1 MKRFLTRVFSGV
13 LAVLIIYGVQAIFDL
28 VVVPRQIEKL
38 TGTYVTN
45 LQYEAENVEDLLAD
59 YDFYPEEIAL
69 ADLDSLTMPKYVQ
82 FREDKTYKFSYDAE
96 AFKRNVE
103 ALFRQS
109 FDAMYDGRDQ
119 LSDLYGIDLVSM
131 TKAEFQAF
139 YAELYSQ
146 DSFDTLVRVLTE
158 DAFDYSVFASDTETG
173 TFTIKEDKIMCTIT
187 GHTTAESL
195 GYKLDENSLTLT
207 YSNDTE
213 IYTRCN

>member
-109 FDAMYDGRDQ
+109 FDAMYAVNDQ
-119 LSDLYGIDLVSM
+119 HGQYA
-131 TKAEFQAF
+131 AEHA
-139 YAELYSQ
+139 
-146 DSFDTLVRVLTE
+146 
-158 DAFDYSVFASDTETG
+158 G
-173 TFTIKEDKIMCTIT
+173 
-187 GHTTAESL
+187 
-195 GYKLDENSLTLT
+195 
-207 YSNDTE
+207 
-213 IYTRCN
+213 